1 MVEVIGLVTIT
12 GLVWILAFMM
22 ATESD
27 SERRHLTSQSDLE
40 SNSPGTIQTQGHTRH
55 AA

>member
-12 GLVWILAFMM
+12 GLVWVLAFMM
-22 ATESD
+22 ATESE
-27 SERRHLTSQSDLE
+27 SERRHASSQSGAEGPSVDVL
-40 SNSPGTIQTQGHTRH
+40 QAQGHTRH

>member
-1 MVEVIGLVTIT
+1 MVEVIGLMTMT
-12 GLVWILAFMM
+12 ALVWVLAFMM

-27 SERRHLTSQSDLE
+27 SERRHGSSQLGSERPTMDVL
-40 SNSPGTIQTQGHTRH
+40 QTQGHTRH

>member
-1 MVEVIGLVTIT
+1 MVEVIGVVTIT

-22 ATESD
+22 ATESE
-27 SERRHLTSQSDLE
+27 SERRRASSQPGSERPSVDLL
-40 SNSPGTIQTQGHTRH
+40 QTQGHTRH

>member
-1 MVEVIGLVTIT
+1 MVEVIGLIT
-12 GLVWILAFMM
+12 MTALIWILAYMM
-22 ATESD
+22 ATESE

-40 SNSPGTIQTQGHTRH
+40 SNSPGTLQAQGHTRH